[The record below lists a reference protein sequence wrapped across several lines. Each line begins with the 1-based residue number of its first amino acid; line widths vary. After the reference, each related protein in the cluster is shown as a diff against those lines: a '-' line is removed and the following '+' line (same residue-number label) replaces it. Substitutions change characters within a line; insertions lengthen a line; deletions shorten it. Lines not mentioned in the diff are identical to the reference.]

1 MADIAITAANVKKGV
16 GAVTK
21 NVVYGGTITQ
31 GMVLY
36 EKSSD
41 SEWYAVDADDSIA
54 AYTPLGIALTAG
66 ADGQPGIVQIAGEIT
81 AGGTLVAGSAYYC
94 SATTAGSFA
103 ADLPVAGDYS
113 TLVGIAKTT
122 AIMLLAL
129 TAQGTVTAAL

>member
-1 MADIAITAANVKKGV
+1 MADVAITAANVVKGT

-21 NVVYGGTITQ
+21 QVTYGATITQ

-36 EKSSD
+36 EKAAD
-41 SEWYAVDADDSIA
+41 SEWYPVDADDAIT

-66 ADGQPGIVQIAGEIT
+66 ANGQPGIVQIAGEIT
-81 AGGTLVAGSAYYC
+81 VGGTLVAGSAYYC

-103 ADLPVAGDYS
+103 ADLPAAGDYS

-122 AIMLLAL
+122 AIMILAL

>member
-21 NVVYGGTITQ
+21 EVTFGATVTA

-36 EKSSD
+36 EKASD
-41 SEWYAVDADDSIA
+41 SEWYPVDADDAIT
-54 AYTPLGIALTAG
+54 AYNPLGIALCGG
-66 ADGQPGIVQIAGEIT
+66 ADGQRGVVQIAGEIT